1 MHVLQAAVNIVSRP
15 VEPTCTHTH
24 THTQS
29 RACAHHPLLSFTS
42 HTSMHPSHPHAHIP
56 HPHSPA
62 EDIQYLTKLE
72 VLTLSNNL
80 LRSLPK
86 GIAAL
91 RNLKV
96 LDLENNRLESLIPDV
111 SYLRN
116 LTKLNIQSNNITYLP
131 RGVG

>member
-1 MHVLQAAVNIVSRP
+1 MKTCHTVSQRAQP
-15 VEPTCTHTH
+15 EHTD
-24 THTQS
+24 TNS
-29 RACAHHPLLSFTS
+29 PLHPLHYPYPIT
-42 HTSMHPSHPHAHIP
+42 PSP
-56 HPHSPA
+56 PHSLPPPPHHHHSPPA
-62 EDIQYLTKLE
+62 EDIQYLIKLE

>member
-1 MHVLQAAVNIVSRP
+1 M
-15 VEPTCTHTH
+15 
-24 THTQS
+24 
-29 RACAHHPLLSFTS
+29 
-42 HTSMHPSHPHAHIP
+42 
-56 HPHSPA
+56 
-62 EDIQYLTKLE
+62 
-72 VLTLSNNL
+72 
-80 LRSLPK
+80 PK